1 MAFGGR
7 TVLKLLIRTRCGDYP
22 ALLDESDIGSSVW
35 FLSSPEYK
43 AEANQVSG
51 LYYFELPADPEIKGE
66 ASTVF
71 DAGDI
76 CWWPKVNA
84 IVIFYGPTPLS
95 GDDGRPVWKYP
106 LVKFGHIQGDCS
118 GLENSGDRQN
128 ITLIQQI

>member
-1 MAFGGR
+1 M
-7 TVLKLLIRTRCGDYP
+7 
-22 ALLDESDIGSSVW
+22 
-35 FLSSPEYK
+35 
-43 AEANQVSG
+43 
-51 LYYFELPADPEIKGE
+51 PADPEIKGE
-66 ASTVF
+66 AATVF

-76 CWWPKVNA
+76 CWWPRVNA
-84 IVIFYGPTPLS
+84 MVIFYGPTPLS